1 MHVPDS
7 GVFHRNDNGLLVQ
20 IRQMYDFT
28 DLNHRAIYRPAA
40 AAEAAVFFCKNCS
53 VINNKQQQQLI

>member
-40 AAEAAVFFCKNCS
+40 AEAAVFFCKNCS